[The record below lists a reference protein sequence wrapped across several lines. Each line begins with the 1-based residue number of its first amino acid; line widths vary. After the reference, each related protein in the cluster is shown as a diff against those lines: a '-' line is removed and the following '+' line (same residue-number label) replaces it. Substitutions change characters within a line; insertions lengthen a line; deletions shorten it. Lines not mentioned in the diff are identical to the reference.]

1 MFRRFKRIFA
11 QLFYAPKKAETTC
24 FVTFL
29 SGDKKK
35 KKAAFFRFF

>member
-1 MFRRFKRIFA
+1 MFCS
-11 QLFYAPKKAETTC
+11 QLFYAPKKAETIC

-35 KKAAFFRFF
+35 KKKKKAAFRFF

>member
-1 MFRRFKRIFA
+1 MFCS

-35 KKAAFFRFF
+35 QKKQPF

>member
-1 MFRRFKRIFA
+1 MFCS
-11 QLFYAPKKAETTC
+11 QLFYAPKNAETPC

-29 SGDKKK
+29 SGAKKKKRKKK